1 MKTIKWIQPEWLL
14 LSALVEAD
22 GWANSAQP
30 QTISTTHTRQQLLSH
45 HHMRPEKRLS
55 QAPWLPESDVQ
66 NAKRGFATSK

>member
-45 HHMRPEKRLS
+45 HEKSLS
-55 QAPWLPESDVQ
+55 QAPWLHESDVQ